1 MTEADVVE
9 VVFLD
14 ADTNEMIG
22 RSVLPAEQL
31 PDSFEPD
38 TTVQIGDSTWSVER
52 AEPPTAARFRPARKL
67 TLSLR
72 RVHLVPAR
80 DILYSLPTICDLLP
94 SVGDARHDDGRF
106 EMLEDDWRQ
115 VEMAHA
121 DLTDVVEAQL
131 RAIRAIYDEHTHRGE
146 DGRAYGFDAIHV
158 RSEPTDPLP
167 EPVSLRRL
175 LSLLPPTD
183 LALSGVGFRGQA
195 GVVPGS
201 FAVTVAPVV
210 LYGLADDDTVKVLG
224 LYTEPG
230 PASDRTAELV
240 ASLQQ
245 VMRSF
250 DLVLVDWCRCA
261 IVDAAALGDYLS
273 AVLTADED

>member
-121 DLTDVVEAQL
+121 DLTDVVEPRL
-131 RAIRAIYDEHTHRGE
+131 RAIPAISDHHTPRGE
-146 DGRAYGFDAIHV
+146 
-158 RSEPTDPLP
+158 T
-167 EPVSLRRL
+167 
-175 LSLLPPTD
+175 
-183 LALSGVGFRGQA
+183 A
-195 GVVPGS
+195 G
-201 FAVTVAPVV
+201 
-210 LYGLADDDTVKVLG
+210 
-224 LYTEPG
+224 
-230 PASDRTAELV
+230 RTASTPSTYA
-240 ASLQQ
+240 ASQPT
-245 VMRSF
+245 RFPS
-250 DLVLVDWCRCA
+250 R
-261 IVDAAALGDYLS
+261 
-273 AVLTADED
+273 

>member
-158 RSEPTDPLP
+158 RSEPTDP
-167 EPVSLRRL
+167 R
-175 LSLLPPTD
+175 
-183 LALSGVGFRGQA
+183 
-195 GVVPGS
+195 
-201 FAVTVAPVV
+201 
-210 LYGLADDDTVKVLG
+210 
-224 LYTEPG
+224 